1 MSTDSR
7 TSSNSS
13 YAGLCPSIKQSGNK
27 EIKGHI
33 TKPYNKAGSRML
45 RWILIQCANVA
56 IRHDEYLRSFYLRI
70 KRRRGHNI
78 AIVATARK
86 MLVCIYYMLKRKE
99 VYNPK

>member
-1 MSTDSR
+1 MSLHKT
-7 TSSNSS
+7 
-13 YAGLCPSIKQSGNK
+13 AGNK

-33 TKPYNKAGSRML
+33 TKRLRML

-56 IRHDEYLRSFYLRI
+56 IRHDEYLRNFYLRI
-70 KRRRGHNI
+70 KRRRGRNI

-99 VYNPK
+99 VYNPR